1 MEAVSR
7 GQATT
12 GPGVIVVQATTGGRE
27 MTGVQAVTV
36 EIAVIAVRGV
46 MAGVR
51 VTGVTNC
58 YSDRK
63 DVTGLALAARMA

>member
-1 MEAVSR
+1 MAAVSR

-12 GPGVIVVQATTGGRE
+12 GPGVIVVRATTGGRE
-27 MTGVQAVTV
+27 VTGVLVV
-36 EIAVIAVRGV
+36 IAVIAVRGV
-46 MAGVR
+46 MAGVP
-51 VTGVTNC
+51 VTGVTKG